1 MKRDDLLSLV
11 ERVDPKRKL
20 NEEQI
25 AAILSDRNTV
35 VSAGAG
41 SGKTT
46 VLSIRFLRLVAE
58 SLAYP
63 DQILTLTFTRKASLE
78 MNSRIKALVSRAP
91 SIPDEVKARMG
102 DAVIAT
108 LDSFLT
114 RIVRLDCTRYGIAR
128 DFTIEDGS
136 DRRDRVRRLASAFM
150 EDPAN
155 SREME
160 ALSSIY
166 TPQTLIDDF
175 FMTLDAHIVL
185 ASDYRAVDVDEWMRS
200 RLKDEMA
207 SVREACLD
215 CLTHLESAR
224 SEANRNLAA
233 SLVDVVSDG
242 RVVEVDAKFN
252 ARSVAGDDRAWID
265 KWRTV
270 FPRYQAIASALCVEG
285 VDVLQTALEKFSRL
299 VFDEKRRS
307 ACLTFSDVSS
317 LAIDIL
323 VRNTAVRRHFKSAFR
338 YIMIDEFQDNNS
350 LQRDLLFLLAERSD
364 LMCEG
369 RIPHVDELEGDKLFF
384 VGDEKQSIYLFRGA
398 DVSVFRALQDEIASS
413 GGVTLNLST
422 NYRSSADLIRHF
434 NGVFESVFQDA
445 SRAYE
450 ARFEETRAGRGGD
463 DGSITLLCGDRNVL
477 RSADDGLAADEKEAW
492 AVADLVSRM
501 LSGDDFLIDGRRP
514 AAGDIAI
521 LFAKTSYQV
530 SFEIA
535 LKRRGI
541 PFQTT
546 VVKSLMQQAMSSDFY
561 CLLQSLV
568 HPDDALA
575 LASVLRGPFARISD
589 GGIIALI
596 NGDDGQSL
604 DQEDAKHY
612 QSYLAFAN
620 EVRLRCFSTS
630 LASLVSYIFYEGG
643 YYAYLQTRS
652 DWQGYEEHFEYLL
665 AYALSYDSRQLSL
678 TDYLAF
684 LRDNLASRSK
694 LDEVAHLH
702 LKRQGVQMMTIHAS
716 KGLEFPIVIL
726 ASCGLRDNPVS
737 RSNVFEYEGHLVA
750 TTSRDLGRF
759 LDAERRDREAAEAR
773 RLLYVGMTR
782 AERHLVVSGLYAV
795 KKDGG
800 LDERGGV
807 FFNSYL
813 RAVGFDPLGGCC
825 RMGEVEVLEIPSTI
839 LEDSYERPVSHLE
852 ELEREASEHVEQA
865 FSCRIRTAKP
875 SGEDGFI
882 EDGTPLASIP
892 SDALAP
898 DSALFGTAVHAY
910 IELSLKGND
919 VEGAFMHPMFSG
931 AGASVYRKD
940 VASLASSFLSSNLWS
955 ALKGRPFYS
964 EYRFFSYSDAEDVVY
979 EGVVDL
985 LVDLG
990 DRMLVVDYKSDRT
1003 WSAERHK
1010 TQVVRYLSAMEEVF
1024 HKPCI
1029 GTLFYLRGGFDQVY
1043 WNSEGKEVD
1052 FQM

>member
-1 MKRDDLLSLV
+1 M
-11 ERVDPKRKL
+11 
-20 NEEQI
+20 
-25 AAILSDRNTV
+25 
-35 VSAGAG
+35 
-41 SGKTT
+41 
-46 VLSIRFLRLVAE
+46 
-58 SLAYP
+58 
-63 DQILTLTFTRKASLE
+63 
-78 MNSRIKALVSRAP
+78 
-91 SIPDEVKARMG
+91 
-102 DAVIAT
+102 
-108 LDSFLT
+108 
-114 RIVRLDCTRYGIAR
+114 
-128 DFTIEDGS
+128 
-136 DRRDRVRRLASAFM
+136 
-150 EDPAN
+150 
-155 SREME
+155 
-160 ALSSIY
+160 
-166 TPQTLIDDF
+166 
-175 FMTLDAHIVL
+175 
-185 ASDYRAVDVDEWMRS
+185 
-200 RLKDEMA
+200 
-207 SVREACLD
+207 
-215 CLTHLESAR
+215 
-224 SEANRNLAA
+224 
-233 SLVDVVSDG
+233 
-242 RVVEVDAKFN
+242 
-252 ARSVAGDDRAWID
+252 
-265 KWRTV
+265 
-270 FPRYQAIASALCVEG
+270 
-285 VDVLQTALEKFSRL
+285 
-299 VFDEKRRS
+299 
-307 ACLTFSDVSS
+307 
-317 LAIDIL
+317 
-323 VRNTAVRRHFKSAFR
+323 
-338 YIMIDEFQDNNS
+338 
-350 LQRDLLFLLAERSD
+350 
-364 LMCEG
+364 
-369 RIPHVDELEGDKLFF
+369 
-384 VGDEKQSIYLFRGA
+384 
-398 DVSVFRALQDEIASS
+398 
-413 GGVTLNLST
+413 
-422 NYRSSADLIRHF
+422 
-434 NGVFESVFQDA
+434 
-445 SRAYE
+445 
-450 ARFEETRAGRGGD
+450 
-463 DGSITLLCGDRNVL
+463 
-477 RSADDGLAADEKEAW
+477 
-492 AVADLVSRM
+492 
-501 LSGDDFLIDGRRP
+501 
-514 AAGDIAI
+514 
-521 LFAKTSYQV
+521 
-530 SFEIA
+530 
-535 LKRRGI
+535 
-541 PFQTT
+541 
-546 VVKSLMQQAMSSDFY
+546 
-561 CLLQSLV
+561 
-568 HPDDALA
+568 
-575 LASVLRGPFARISD
+575 
-589 GGIIALI
+589 
-596 NGDDGQSL
+596 
-604 DQEDAKHY
+604 
-612 QSYLAFAN
+612 
-620 EVRLRCFSTS
+620 
-630 LASLVSYIFYEGG
+630 
-643 YYAYLQTRS
+643 
-652 DWQGYEEHFEYLL
+652 
-665 AYALSYDSRQLSL
+665 

-726 ASCGLRDNPVS
+726 ASCGLRDNPVA